1 MRTLYQPDLLYTD
14 GRFLANTGLL
24 VAEDGLVAGTLP
36 QAGPLPANCEVV
48 RLTGKAMLPGLV
60 NAHSHSFQR
69 LIRGRTESRRMSGRD
84 FWSWRG
90 SMYHA
95 AASLGPEEIFHVA
108 RMAFLEMALAGT
120 TTVGEFHYLHRQ
132 PDGRPYEDP
141 NLLAKQVIAAAAS
154 VGIRIA
160 LLRTAYQRSG
170 YGLPQDPGQTR
181 FLETTDEFLANAASL
196 HRKFHSSMAWVGVA
210 PHSVRALPPDA
221 LTQIVTW
228 AREQDLPVHMHVSEQ
243 PAEVGACQ
251 QEHGTTPVRLLARHH
266 LLHPR
271 FTAVHAVHIDE
282 EEMDLLAAAGAT
294 ICSCPTTER
303 NLGDGIFPARAV
315 MERGIPVAFGSDS
328 QAQIGPLEDAR
339 ELDYHLRLQE
349 KQRSVLD
356 QIDGEDLAT
365 RLFHC
370 ATENGAVSLRGANE
384 LGHSNSTLRVGAPA
398 DFFTVDLADPSLVG
412 NTPETLLAQIVFG
425 LERTAIADLMVGGR
439 WVVRDHAHAAQ
450 QEILNLYQE
459 VHRKVWRTPQ
469 PAMQ

>member
-1 MRTLYQPDLLYTD
+1 MWTLYQPDLLYAD
-14 GRFLANTGLL
+14 GRFQANVGLL
-24 VAEDGLVAGTLP
+24 VAEDGFAVGIVP

-48 RLTGKAMLPGLV
+48 WLPGKAMLPGLV

-69 LIRGRTESRRMSGRD
+69 LIRGRTESRRASGRD

-95 AASLGPEEIFHVA
+95 AAALGPEEIYHVA

-132 PDGRPYEDP
+132 PDGKPYGDP
-141 NLLAKQVIAAAAS
+141 NLMAKQVIAAAAS

-196 HRKFHSSMAWVGVA
+196 HREFHSGMAWVGVA
-210 PHSVRALPPDA
+210 PHSVRALPPDT
-221 LTQIVTW
+221 LKEIGIL
-228 AREQDLPVHMHVSEQ
+228 AREKGLSLHIHASEQ
-243 PAEVGACQ
+243 PAEVEACL
-251 QEHGTTPVRLLARHH
+251 QEHGTTPVRLLAGLG
-266 LLHPR
+266 LLTHR
-271 FTAVHAVHIDE
+271 TTLVHAVHIDE
-282 EEMDLLAAAGAT
+282 GEMDLLAVAHAS

-365 RLFHC
+365 RLFRC
-370 ATENGAVSLRGANE
+370 ATENGAASLRGANA
-384 LGHSNSTLRVGAPA
+384 LGHSDGTLRAGAPA

-439 WVVRDHAHAAQ
+439 WVVRDHVHSAQ